1 VYRAGNS
8 KQGTTEERKKAIIKT
23 LLDKDDYSKAIMYD
37 DARPNLH
44 TFIELKQDHPRTKFY
59 AWHVNP
65 EGKASEY
72 MRESMVSEK
81 RKRKSRWAAYGP
93 GPYGGYGFAAGYSGD
108 GGIGEG
114 KKDSDEL
121 AKYENDVK
129 TLLANGD
136 VKTAKKVAGLSPDAA
151 HRNRL
156 RNIIRRY
163 DSKQGVAEGEY
174 KKLSTQEKLK
184 RNLKR
189 AGYDVDASVKR
200 IDDLIAKQKKSREE
214 FEKRHQN
221 KEKDVAEANYFNP
234 LDQERGEQAY
244 SDREKREFKR
254 RELQHELGHETNNV
268 SIDINGKTWKVLK
281 GEAEY
286 PQRALARAAK
296 IAATIK
302 SNAVARGRKEPD
314 VKVYVTGAP
323 ATD

>member
-1 VYRAGNS
+1 MKINEFIIDAKKPPKMPQPRDPNWRTLQAKGTSGAG
-8 KQGTTEERKKAIIKT
+8 GPHR
-23 LLDKDDYSKAIMYD
+23 D
-37 DARPNLH
+37 
-44 TFIELKQDHPRTKFY
+44 
-59 AWHVNP
+59 
-65 EGKASEY
+65 
-72 MRESMVSEK
+72 EK
-81 RKRKSRWAAYGP
+81 RAEKL
-93 GPYGGYGFAAGYSGD
+93 GD
-108 GGIGEG
+108 VKHKKDLVPVDEQGVAET